1 MSDKAV
7 SSKKPQEDL
16 FNQYLSFS
24 DLDKLQ
30 GWKEAW
36 KNGNIGEVE
45 KLLFKAGVDLDF
57 GWEIVVNNHRPR
69 TSNLPVYGPRFEFK
83 EREDKEFIQSG
94 MKAVEDII
102 NSCSDSSL
110 RLELKGMSRRDN
122 NTAQALKHAASD
134 KPDI

>member
-1 MSDKAV
+1 MNNKAV
-7 SSKKPQEDL
+7 STHKPQEDM

-36 KNGNIGEVE
+36 KSGDINDVE
-45 KLLFKAGVDLDF
+45 FLLYRAGVDLGF

-102 NSCSDSSL
+102 NSCSDSSM

-122 NTAQALKHAASD
+122 NTANACKHAQGD

>member
-7 SSKKPQEDL
+7 STHKPQEDM

-36 KNGNIGEVE
+36 KSSNIEQVE
-45 KLLFKAGVDLDF
+45 KLLFKVGVDLEF

-94 MKAVEDII
+94 MKTVEDII

>member
-1 MSDKAV
+1 MSAV

-36 KNGNIGEVE
+36 KTGNIEEVE
-45 KLLFKAGVDLDF
+45 KLLFAAGVDLDF

-83 EREDKEFIQSG
+83 EREDKEFTQSG
-94 MKAVEDII
+94 MKAVEDIS

>member
-1 MSDKAV
+1 MNDKAV
-7 SSKKPQEDL
+7 STHKPQEDL

-36 KNGNIGEVE
+36 KGGDINEVE
-45 KLLFKAGVDLDF
+45 ILLYKAGVDLGF

-122 NTAQALKHAASD
+122 NTANACKHAQGD

>member
-7 SSKKPQEDL
+7 STHKPQEDM

-36 KNGNIGEVE
+36 KSGDINDVE
-45 KLLFKAGVDLDF
+45 ILLYKAGVDLGF

-102 NSCSDSSL
+102 NSCSDSSM

>member
-1 MSDKAV
+1 MNDKAV

-36 KNGNIGEVE
+36 KNANIEEVE
-45 KLLFKAGVDLDF
+45 NLLFKAGVDLEL

-69 TSNLPVYGPRFEFK
+69 TSNLPVYGPRFEFV
-83 EREDKEFIQSG
+83 ERKDKEWQNSG
-94 MKAVEDII
+94 CMAVEDII
-102 NSCSDSSL
+102 NSCGDSSL
-110 RLELKGMSRRDN
+110 RLELKGMSRRDQ
-122 NTAQALKHAASD
+122 NTANACKHTQGD

>member
-36 KNGNIGEVE
+36 SNGDINEVE
-45 KLLFKAGVDLDF
+45 SLLYKAGCDITK
-57 GWEIVVNNHRPR
+57 GWEIEVINHRPR
-69 TSNLPVYGPRFEFK
+69 TSNIPVYGPRFNFC
-83 EREDKEFIQSG
+83 ERVDKEWERSG
-94 MKAVEDII
+94 CMSTEDII
-102 NSCSDSSL
+102 RSCADGTL
-110 RLELKGMSRRDN
+110 RKELKDMSRHSH
-122 NTAQALKHAASD
+122 NTAQALAHAKND